1 MVESVRATQ
10 VRSILSQVVMVDLGK
25 SRKESLP
32 VGSSVGRLYETY
44 DPITVLLICHEVTG
58 GTANVVAHFLH
69 SVLPVRY
76 QLTICY

>member
-32 VGSSVGRLYETY
+32 VGRLYETY

-58 GTANVVAHFLH
+58 GTTNVVAHFLH